1 MVDGSIDFTCLG
13 FYVER
18 DIICICLVQICDQ
31 ILIRIINSDIQI
43 AHMDRDW
50 FFTLS
55 MPKQKSLDP
64 YHRDTFQALCL
75 SRILFSSP
83 FYEVCLSWSYV
94 CLF

>member
-43 AHMDRDW
+43 AHMDRDR
-50 FFTLS
+50 FFTFLCDLHGLLYA
-55 MPKQKSLDP
+55 QKLIKVIRDRSASRRIDGDP
-64 YHRDTFQALCL
+64 HG
-75 SRILFSSP
+75 
-83 FYEVCLSWSYV
+83 
-94 CLF
+94 